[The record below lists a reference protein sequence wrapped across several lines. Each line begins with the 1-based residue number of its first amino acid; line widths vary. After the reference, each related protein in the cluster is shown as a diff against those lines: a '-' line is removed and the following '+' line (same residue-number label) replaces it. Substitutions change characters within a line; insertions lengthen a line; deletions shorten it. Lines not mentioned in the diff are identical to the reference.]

1 MKILWSRV
9 LKIIKRVN
17 IGNKDQF
24 QKNQINLIIVR
35 VWTWQDP
42 GLPFLTRVESP
53 QWVWTLLQSNRP
65 VTTPFP
71 HPQKNLRSA
80 KWRWNNYVRC
90 SFRQLEEL
98 CQQSPAGCIMQSE
111 FSEDSTQN
119 GKRKRKKSK
128 KERKHGS
135 RGRKN
140 KRKMSTSSEINQ
152 ETDETCP
159 YVDPPTD
166 DEDYEEDDGSECL
179 KTQQIIGD

>member
-1 MKILWSRV
+1 MWQISAIDCIFCTAAMTHTIYMGFLCISLVLVILC
-9 LKIIKRVN
+9 
-17 IGNKDQF
+17 
-24 QKNQINLIIVR
+24 
-35 VWTWQDP
+35 
-42 GLPFLTRVESP
+42 EA
-53 QWVWTLLQSNRP
+53 
-65 VTTPFP
+65 
-71 HPQKNLRSA
+71 SA
-80 KWRWNNYVRC
+80 KKGIREETQKEKKVHLKDIFSGRMK
-90 SFRQLEEL
+90 RQLEEL

-128 KERKHGS
+128 KEKKHGS

-140 KRKMSTSSEINQ
+140 KRKMSTSSEINH

>member
-1 MKILWSRV
+1 
-9 LKIIKRVN
+9 
-17 IGNKDQF
+17 
-24 QKNQINLIIVR
+24 
-35 VWTWQDP
+35 
-42 GLPFLTRVESP
+42 
-53 QWVWTLLQSNRP
+53 
-65 VTTPFP
+65 
-71 HPQKNLRSA
+71 
-80 KWRWNNYVRC
+80 
-90 SFRQLEEL
+90 
-98 CQQSPAGCIMQSE
+98 MQSE

-140 KRKMSTSSEINQ
+140 KRKMSTSGEINQ